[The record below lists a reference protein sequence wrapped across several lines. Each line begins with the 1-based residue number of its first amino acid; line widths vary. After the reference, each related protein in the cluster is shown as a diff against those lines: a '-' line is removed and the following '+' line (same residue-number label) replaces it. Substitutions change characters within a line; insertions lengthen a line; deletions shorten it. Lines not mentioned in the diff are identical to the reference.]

1 MKIINL
7 WTSDRS
13 AAIQYRKGPHDKMWR
28 YGFFNGRTF
37 SQVGRIQTVELVEA
51 LRRCRKSGIKP
62 EMMVVGLAKAR
73 RMED

>member
-7 WTSDRS
+7 WISDRS

-28 YGFFNGRTF
+28 YGFYNGRNF
-37 SQVGRIQTVELVEA
+37 SQVGRIQTVELVEQ
-51 LRRCRKSGIKP
+51 LQRVRKAGFKP

-73 RMED
+73 RMEN